1 MFIELTLRVT
11 EYHLLRHGRQQDFSV
26 GDRSYIMSFWHLK
39 AVMSGCLGN
48 QSSVI
53 AGKGGGEGGVEDC
66 RGARGF

>member
-1 MFIELTLRVT
+1 
-11 EYHLLRHGRQQDFSV
+11 
-26 GDRSYIMSFWHLK
+26 
-39 AVMSGCLGN
+39 MSGCLGN